1 MNYINNVSN
10 QAYNN
15 NGKTMN
21 SINTQTT
28 RQYHTLAP
36 NSLKFRR
43 KTYKGVR
50 GMFDDKTNTVF
61 FKHEGRK
68 QRGAFMKD
76 QVSIIVKYDSGSDT
90 YTITAK
96 HFDGLTLD
104 STEIFSYDGMM
115 WDQFADIQNYL
126 THNA

>member
-1 MNYINNVSN
+1 
-10 QAYNN
+10 
-15 NGKTMN
+15 MN

-36 NSLKFRR
+36 SSLKFKG

-50 GMFDDKTNTVF
+50 GVFDDKTNTVF

-68 QRGAFMKD
+68 QRGAFLKD
-76 QVSIIVKYDSGSDT
+76 QVSIIVRYDSGSDT

-96 HFDGLTLD
+96 HFDGNTMD
-104 STEIFSYDGMM
+104 STTIFTFDGMF
-115 WDQFADIQNYL
+115 WDQFSDIQNYL
-126 THNA
+126 NVHAKL